1 MDKNTEDQ
9 YRREI
14 DRLQKES
21 TFAWSFTA
29 LMSLILLISSIINIL
44 INS

>member
-14 DRLQKES
+14 DRLYTELRWQKI
-21 TFAWSFTA
+21 SF
-29 LMSLILLISSIINIL
+29 LITQILTIVLVKYLLS
-44 INS
+44 